1 MAPNL
6 KSDGNTLKLLMQRGS
21 QQHLRTIMNEP
32 ESKLIESALSGNI
45 TKDGIT
51 LELCIYRLENT
62 DWSLEVVNSNGTS
75 LVWDD
80 LFSSDHAAHDEF
92 NKTIAEYGMAAFDDD
107 ENVIQPSKNDS

>member
-51 LELCIYRLENT
+51 DWKIPTGHLRSSIPTELPLYGMICFHQIMQLMMNSTKPLPNT
-62 DWSLEVVNSNGTS
+62 
-75 LVWDD
+75 VWLLLMTTKM
-80 LFSSDHAAHDEF
+80 LFSSL
-92 NKTIAEYGMAAFDDD
+92 KTIANCA
-107 ENVIQPSKNDS
+107 